1 MSRRLLTK
9 LLAFGMIWTVV
20 VPGPVAADDLE
31 DDLAGVA
38 DRISAL
44 AAQIDAV
51 TAARSQLAAEIR
63 AAGGRMER
71 LLADVNTNEAA
82 MSGIEGGIAS
92 QEQRLAE
99 VTAHLADSYSG
110 LYATQTDIA
119 WRRASAIQSAR
130 EAYQGGRMDT
140 AAVTVIAKRLS
151 DVSIA
156 LVYLERAATTNEE
169 ALTTLF
175 ILEDRAVDQQIAVTA
190 EEAVLVAEAAQM
202 ELLLS
207 DLDIVSDE
215 LAQDRNLLVE
225 TIIELEALLAALD
238 EELAEFS
245 DELDG
250 LESEQKKIKRKIA
263 DEQAKRSAPPISAAG
278 FVRPVPGVVTS
289 DFGPRVHPVL
299 GYSRLHT
306 GVDMAAGYGQ
316 RVKAAKGGTVI
327 LAGNWGG
334 YGRTVVIDHGG
345 GVSTLYAHLS
355 YLSVRNGDS
364 LSAGVIVGKVGM
376 SGLSTGPH
384 LHFEVR
390 RRGDPIDPA
399 PFLKG

>member
-38 DRISAL
+38 NRISAL

-63 AAGGRMER
+63 AAGGRVER

-190 EEAVLVAEAAQM
+190 E
-202 ELLLS
+202 
-207 DLDIVSDE
+207 
-215 LAQDRNLLVE
+215 R
-225 TIIELEALLAALD
+225 
-238 EELAEFS
+238 
-245 DELDG
+245 G
-250 LESEQKKIKRKIA
+250 
-263 DEQAKRSAPPISAAG
+263 RSG
-278 FVRPVPGVVTS
+278 C
-289 DFGPRVHPVL
+289 
-299 GYSRLHT
+299 
-306 GVDMAAGYGQ
+306 
-316 RVKAAKGGTVI
+316 
-327 LAGNWGG
+327 
-334 YGRTVVIDHGG
+334 
-345 GVSTLYAHLS
+345 
-355 YLSVRNGDS
+355 
-364 LSAGVIVGKVGM
+364 
-376 SGLSTGPH
+376 
-384 LHFEVR
+384 
-390 RRGDPIDPA
+390 
-399 PFLKG
+399 